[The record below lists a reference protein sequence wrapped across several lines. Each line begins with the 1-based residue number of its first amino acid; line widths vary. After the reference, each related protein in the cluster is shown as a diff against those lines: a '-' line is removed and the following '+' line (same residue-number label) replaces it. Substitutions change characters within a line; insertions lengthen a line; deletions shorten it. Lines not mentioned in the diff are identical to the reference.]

1 MDANITDVT
10 IVGGGDSG
18 LLAGLSLRR
27 TNPELDVRIV
37 DDFERDIPQVG
48 KSTYHKI
55 TDILHEF
62 LGIDEERFMSE
73 VKPVWKGSVYF
84 RDWCGRGPF
93 HFPFDNAAKFPEDH
107 TPRALEHEYHYYET
121 LYDSPD
127 HRSKGEEIVEQRASP
142 MYYAPESG
150 TYRKYRHVAY
160 HLNTERF
167 NSFLRDLCRERD
179 VSLVDDEITDVAA
192 TGDRIERVESDTAT
206 YESDLYVDASGFNR
220 VLKRAV
226 DDGFREFDLPLD
238 SAFNTRVDRPLSEVV
253 PATVIESG
261 EHGWF
266 WEIDTFDNRDFGYV
280 FSTEHVSDDE
290 ARAAFLDHVGGSA
303 TVEDVG
309 SVTAEDVA
317 KYEFTSGF
325 YEDCWTGNCLAI
337 GNAEGFVEPL
347 QSTGL
352 TTNAWAA
359 MTLADHISAHGG
371 VNDRAAREAYNAWV
385 RRIWESIHDFVSVHY
400 LFAEGEGA
408 FWDAAGSIEAT
419 PRVKRLVEAFD
430 DRGFSTAVDPLEGTG
445 MEDLLAFTPLN
456 FYVMLRNLG
465 VESAFYEIHDFEVSS
480 EVKDA
485 ADAFYESVREE
496 VEDHLTTE
504 EVYRG
509 IPDLASAD

>member
-1 MDANITDVT
+1 MDTVIREVT

-27 TNPELDVRIV
+27 TNPDLDIRVV
-37 DDFERDIPQVG
+37 DDFEREIPQVG

-55 TDILHEF
+55 TTILHEF

-84 RDWCGRGPF
+84 RDWCGYGPF
-93 HFPFDNAAKFPEDH
+93 HFPFDNVTKFPEEH
-107 TPRALEHEYHYYET
+107 TPRAAEHEYHYYET

-150 TYRKYRHVAY
+150 RYRKYRYVAY

-192 TGDRIERVESDTAT
+192 TGDRIEHVGSEAAT

-220 VLKRAV
+220 ILKREV
-226 DDGFREFDLPLD
+226 DDGFVDFDLPLD

-261 EHGWF
+261 KHGWF

-280 FSTEHVSDDE
+280 FSSEHVSDDD
-290 ARAAFLDHVGGSA
+290 ARAAFLDHVG
-303 TVEDVG
+303 G

-359 MTLADHISAHGG
+359 MTLADLLSSHGC
-371 VNDRAAREAYNAWV
+371 VNDAAAREAYNAWV
-385 RRIWESIHDFVSVHY
+385 RRIWESIHDFISIHY
-400 LFAEGEGA
+400 LFSEGESA

-419 PRVKRLVEAFD
+419 PRVKRLIEAVD
-430 DRGFSTAVDPLEGTG
+430 DRGFSTAVDPLDGTG
-445 MEDLLAFTPLN
+445 TEDLLAFNATN

-465 VESAFYEIHDFEVSS
+465 VESAFYEINDIEVSPDV
-480 EVKDA
+480 ERA
-485 ADAFYESVREE
+485 AEEFYESVREE
-496 VEDHLTTE
+496 VEDYLTIE